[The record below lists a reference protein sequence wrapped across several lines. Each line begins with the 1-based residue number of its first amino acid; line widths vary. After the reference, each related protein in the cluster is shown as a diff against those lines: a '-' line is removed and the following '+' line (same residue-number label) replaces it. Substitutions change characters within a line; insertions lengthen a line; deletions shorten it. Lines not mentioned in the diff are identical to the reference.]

1 MFSMTDAHYDS
12 VDPLNN
18 SSNSLP
24 LLPFHIH
31 IVECTKFSANE
42 TEEGRKPI
50 IQWWCVSVV
59 PASMLQIVQ
68 KRYCASMSGATAPK
82 LHPRMPL
89 GLYEM
94 VRWDLFIRMPWEDN
108 RGDEVVVGRVIICD
122 SVNLKRRKLKIA
134 STRLTKWGNFPR
146 SRQRFWKT
154 KFTPIPL
161 LWAQIR
167 IGRTASLATWRQEMI
182 EDDYCFRV
190 MVGVWADLSAMYG
203 IEWVE
208 STVKRRKLV
217 IWNSE
222 N

>member
-1 MFSMTDAHYDS
+1 MMCVCGSS
-12 VDPLNN
+12 VDAPDCSKAILCVDEWCN
-18 SSNSLP
+18 
-24 LLPFHIH
+24 
-31 IVECTKFSANE
+31 CTKIASPDA
-42 TEEGRKPI
+42 T
-50 IQWWCVSVV
+50 WVV
-59 PASMLQIVQ
+59 
-68 KRYCASMSGATAPK
+68 RDGAV
-82 LHPRMPL
+82 
-89 GLYEM
+89 G
-94 VRWDLFIRMPWEDN
+94 FIHSNAMGGDN